1 MKFDKKEIVPFCMC
15 LLTLVVCLLMA
26 FCGILSRKYV
36 KLEEE
41 VKKLNLSQYSVIEQN
56 KRLVSEISTLT
67 SSERIEDIAVN
78 ELGMRKAESEE
89 IMRVEVKGK

>member
-26 FCGILSRKYV
+26 FCGILSRKY
-36 KLEEE
+36 

-89 IMRVEVKGK
+89 IMRVEVKGR